1 MSEASQVDFK
11 KYFDIAE
18 TRQKVTRLKD
28 ILKPYVG
35 TDVSKED
42 FRTFTKK
49 VLTALPRDL
58 SIENIQA
65 SIAHLHGRPITQTVV
80 NETAWR
86 LAGNVEALRAGEVV
100 TQDVAIR
107 RQGWCALQV
116 VAVKPILMNPKS
128 KDKRKRGSLLNIFVM
143 SGHAAGCRIEK
154 FFSLSHLKYLAK
166 EVGFTPPFKNYPY
179 RDEREF
185 FGLRFGGLF
194 LTSLVKDNKPGFS
207 EVCSTP
213 TMISWNKDMFKRR
226 KREGFACSL
235 EMHHEQLPCFRCFM
249 GAESCSAA
257 VHQKDFEKDVC
268 PFCGLESM
276 FDPESPGYS
285 LDMCVNCER
294 HQDITGIALTRKAE
308 NAGDGPAQ

>member
-1 MSEASQVDFK
+1 MQEANQVEFK
-11 KYFDIAE
+11 KYFDITE
-18 TRQKVTRLKD
+18 TKQKVKKLKE
-28 ILKPYVG
+28 ILKPYIG
-35 TDVSKED
+35 KDVPKEE
-42 FRTFTKK
+42 FRVFTKK
-49 VLTALPRDL
+49 VLTALPKDL
-58 SIENIQA
+58 AIEHIQA
-65 SIAHLHGRPITQTVV
+65 SLAHLHGRPITQAVI
-80 NETAWR
+80 NETSWR
-86 LAGNVEALRAGEVV
+86 LAGNAEALRSGEVV
-100 TQDVAIR
+100 TQDVATR

-116 VAVKPILMNPKS
+116 VSVRPVLINPKS
-128 KDKRKRGSLLNIFVM
+128 KDKRKRGSLLNLFVV

-154 FFSLSHLKYLAK
+154 FFSLSHLKYVAN
-166 EVGFTPPFKNYPY
+166 EIGFTPSFKNYPY

-213 TMISWNKDMFKRR
+213 TMNTWNKDMFKRR
-226 KREGFACSL
+226 RREGFSCAL

-268 PFCGLESM
+268 PFCGLEAM
-276 FDPESPGYS
+276 FDPDSPGYS

-294 HQDITGIALTRKAE
+294 HQDITGITLVRKATD
-308 NAGDGPAQ
+308 AGDRPTQ